1 MKKKYILSGLVGGS
15 FFGASYLLLSLNLP
29 LALFTSI
36 AAFGASTLLFKENSE
51 IKELGIENENAYKR
65 LLESSK
71 NDLNKLKEMQI
82 EDEKINTNVLN
93 IIKTTEKIIKV
104 LSKKTNKISSASKFL
119 NYYLPITIKILERFD
134 EIEEQKLTSKSSK
147 EFVDRIRNLIV
158 NIEIAFENQLNNLYS
173 DDLIDINAEIKVFE
187 TMLKADGLI
196 ETSIKGGE
204 KDE

>member
-1 MKKKYILSGLVGGS
+1 MKKKYILSSLVGGS
-15 FFGASYLLLSLNLP
+15 FFGISYLLLSLNLP
-29 LALFTSI
+29 LSLFTSI
-36 AAFGASTLLFKENSE
+36 AAFGASSLIFKDNYG
-51 IKELGIENENAYKR
+51 IKELGIENENEYKK

-71 NDLNKLKEMQI
+71 TDLKKLREMKI

-134 EIEEQKLTSKSSK
+134 EIEDQKLTSKSSK

-173 DDLIDINAEIKVFE
+173 DELIDINAEIKVFE
-187 TMLKADGLI
+187 TMLKTDGLI
-196 ETSIKGGE
+196 DASIKGGE